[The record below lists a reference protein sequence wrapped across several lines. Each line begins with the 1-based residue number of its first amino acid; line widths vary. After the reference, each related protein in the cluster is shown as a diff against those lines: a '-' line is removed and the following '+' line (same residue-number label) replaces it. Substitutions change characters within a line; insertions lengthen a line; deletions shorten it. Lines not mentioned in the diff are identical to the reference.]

1 MMPMPFT
8 ILERVR
14 ALVAAM
20 KGIRAI
26 HADIRTLSIDG
37 HKNTVYIDPPYVGR
51 EGYGD
56 SFDVVAVARSFGRA
70 FVSEGFPMAVAADS
84 YYKIESNR
92 KKGGMNGARHR
103 VHEEWLSEIRMAQN

>member
-20 KGIRAI
+20 KGIKAI

-70 FVSEGFPMAVAADS
+70 FVSEGFPLAVAGDW
-84 YYKIESNR
+84 YCQLEVNTH
-92 KKGGMNGARHR
+92 KGGMNGGRATAHQ
-103 VHEEWLSEIRMAQN
+103 EWLSEIRV